1 MPDKRGVISAS
12 QFAARRRDGLGDT
25 TIPEAFV
32 LATRDDAYQN
42 YPSTAPTR
50 YETLAAAQSLASLER
65 ALHTLLSPFDY
76 SSAGDWLDAAF
87 GAMSEV
93 TGTEFRMPT
102 VKAGETAW
110 DAIERVLDRS
120 AEPRSADAAG
130 IEDVQRAAMTRVLVP
145 PFKAGVSEW
154 RRLAARRTE
163 LTALLDAIPE
173 AVLMYDGSGGL
184 IHANPRA
191 AELFGMPGASGPG
204 AQVRTAAQRLAW
216 SLAAAAQRS
225 IAQPRTEGTRE
236 ITDALREVRADG
248 RVYRL
253 RGTLA
258 SGWMPDGEAGVL
270 VTAAF
275 ELVNPLTDL
284 ELRSRYGLSARE
296 IEVARLVASGLSN
309 QEVAEKL
316 GVSYFTAR
324 NHVERLLAKL
334 GVGNRSRVGA
344 VLRNEAA

>member
-1 MPDKRGVISAS
+1 M
-12 QFAARRRDGLGDT
+12 
-25 TIPEAFV
+25 
-32 LATRDDAYQN
+32 LATRDDVYQN

-50 YETLAAAQSLASLER
+50 YETLATAQSLASLER
-65 ALHTLLSPFDY
+65 ALHTLLSPFDH
-76 SSAGDWLDAAF
+76 SSAGDWLDAAWS
-87 GAMSEV
+87 AMTEV
-93 TGTEFRMPT
+93 TGVEFRTPT
-102 VKAGETAW
+102 VIAGETAW
-110 DAIERVLDRS
+110 DAIERVLDRYAAS
-120 AEPRSADAAG
+120 ASADIAG
-130 IEDVQRAAMTRVLVP
+130 VEDVQRAAFIRVLVP

-154 RRLAARRTE
+154 RRLAARRSE
-163 LTALLDAIPE
+163 LTTLLNAIPE
-173 AVLMYDGSGGL
+173 AVLMYDGAGGL
-184 IHANPRA
+184 VHANPRA

-204 AQVRTAAQRLAW
+204 AHVRTEAQRMAW
-216 SLAAAAQRS
+216 SMAAAAQRS
-225 IAQPRTEGTRE
+225 MANANGSAASSMGETV
-236 ITDALREVRADG
+236 REVRADG

-270 VTAAF
+270 ITAAY
-275 ELVNPLTDL
+275 ELVNPLTDI

>member
-1 MPDKRGVISAS
+1 M
-12 QFAARRRDGLGDT
+12 
-25 TIPEAFV
+25 
-32 LATRDDAYQN
+32 LATRDDVYQN

-50 YETLAAAQSLASLER
+50 YENLAAAQSLASLER

-76 SSAGDWLDAAF
+76 SSAGDWLDAAWSS
-87 GAMSEV
+87 MTEV

-102 VKAGETAW
+102 VMAGESAW
-110 DAIERVLDRS
+110 DAIERVLDTY
-120 AEPRSADAAG
+120 ATAVSADTAG
-130 IEDVQRAAMTRVLVP
+130 TETVHRAAMVRVLVP

-163 LTALLDAIPE
+163 LAAFLDAIPE
-173 AVLMYDGSGGL
+173 AVLMYDKSGEL
-184 IHANPRA
+184 VHANPRA
-191 AELFGMPGASGPG
+191 AELFGMPGASGTG
-204 AQVRTAAQRLAW
+204 AQVRTEAQRMAW
-216 SLAAAAQRS
+216 SLAAAAHRS
-225 IAQPRTEGTRE
+225 IAPANRDGSAHATES
-236 ITDALREVRADG
+236 LREVRADG

-258 SGWMPDGEAGVL
+258 TGWMPGGEAGVL

-284 ELRSRYGLSARE
+284 ELRNQFGLSARE

-324 NHVERLLAKL
+324 NHVERVLAKL

>member
-1 MPDKRGVISAS
+1 M
-12 QFAARRRDGLGDT
+12 ARDDRTHGGN
-25 TIPEAFV
+25 V
-32 LATRDDAYQN
+32 LATRDDVYQN

-50 YETLAAAQSLASLER
+50 YETLSAAQSLAALER
-65 ALHTLLSPFDY
+65 ALHTLLSPFGY
-76 SSAGDWLDAAF
+76 SSAADWLDAAWR
-87 GAMSEV
+87 AMTEV
-93 TGTEFRMPT
+93 TGTDFRMPT
-102 VKAGETAW
+102 VMAGETAW
-110 DAIERVLDRS
+110 DAIERVLDRYAAS
-120 AEPRSADAAG
+120 VSADIAG
-130 IEDVQRAAMTRVLVP
+130 TEAVERAAMVRVLIP

-154 RRLAARRTE
+154 RRLAARRAE

-184 IHANPRA
+184 VHANPRA
-191 AELFGMPGASGPG
+191 AELFGMPGAAGPG
-204 AQVRTAAQRLAW
+204 ASVRTEAQRMAW
-216 SLAAAAQRS
+216 SLAASAQRA
-225 IAQPRTEGTRE
+225 ITRANGGPVATE
-236 ITDALREVRADG
+236 AVREVRADG

-258 SGWMPDGEAGVL
+258 SGWMPEGEAGVL

-284 ELRSRYGLSARE
+284 ELRARYGLSARE

-324 NHVERLLAKL
+324 NHVERLLGKL

-344 VLRNEAA
+344 VLRNEAAA

>member
-1 MPDKRGVISAS
+1 M
-12 QFAARRRDGLGDT
+12 
-25 TIPEAFV
+25 
-32 LATRDDAYQN
+32 LATRDDVYQN

-76 SSAGDWLDAAF
+76 STAADWLDAAWR
-87 GAMSEV
+87 AMSET

-102 VKAGETAW
+102 VKAGETGW
-110 DAIERVLDRS
+110 DAIERVLDRYLES
-120 AEPRSADAAG
+120 EATHTATAEDL
-130 IEDVQRAAMTRVLVP
+130 QRAAMVRVLVP

-154 RRLAARRTE
+154 RRLAARRIE
-163 LTALLDAIPE
+163 LAALLDAIPE
-173 AVLMYDGSGGL
+173 AVLMYDASGGL
-184 IHANPRA
+184 VHANHRA
-191 AELFGMPGASGPG
+191 AELFGMPGSTGTG
-204 AQVRTAAQRLAW
+204 AQVRTEAQRMAW
-216 SLAAAAQRS
+216 SLAAAARRS
-225 IAQPRTEGTRE
+225 FANSKQDSLNQPAT
-236 ITDALREVRADG
+236 REVRADG

-258 SGWMPDGEAGVL
+258 SGWMPGNEAGVL

-284 ELRSRYGLSARE
+284 ELRSQYGLSARE
-296 IEVARLVASGLSN
+296 IEVARLVANGLSN
-309 QEVAEKL
+309 AEVAEKL

-324 NHVERLLAKL
+324 NHVERLLSKL

>member
-1 MPDKRGVISAS
+1 M
-12 QFAARRRDGLGDT
+12 
-25 TIPEAFV
+25 
-32 LATRDDAYQN
+32 LATRDDVYQN

-50 YETLAAAQSLASLER
+50 YETLGAAQSLASLER

-93 TGTEFRMPT
+93 TGTEFHMPT
-102 VKAGETAW
+102 VMAGETVW
-110 DAIERVLDRS
+110 DAIERVLDRYS
-120 AEPRSADAAG
+120 TPEGADIAG
-130 IEDVQRAAMTRVLVP
+130 TGDARRAAMARVLVP

-154 RRLAARRTE
+154 RRLAARRAA
-163 LTALLDAIPE
+163 LTALLDALPE
-173 AVLMYDGSGGL
+173 AVLMYDGAGAL
-184 IHANPRA
+184 VHANPRA
-191 AELFGMPGASGPG
+191 AELFGTPGSSGPG
-204 AQVRTAAQRLAW
+204 ANVRTEAQRLAW
-216 SLAAAAQRS
+216 TMAAAAQRS
-225 IAQPRTEGTRE
+225 IGETKADGQRMTE
-236 ITDALREVRADG
+236 ANREVRAHG
-248 RVYRL
+248 RLYRL
-253 RGTLA
+253 RGMLT
-258 SGWMPDGEAGVL
+258 SGWMPGGEAGVL

-275 ELVNPLTDL
+275 ELVNPLTDI

-309 QEVAEKL
+309 NEVADKL

-324 NHVERLLAKL
+324 NHVERVLAKL

>member
-1 MPDKRGVISAS
+1 V
-12 QFAARRRDGLGDT
+12 
-25 TIPEAFV
+25 
-32 LATRDDAYQN
+32 YQN

-76 SSAGDWLDAAF
+76 STAADWLDAAWR
-87 GAMSEV
+87 AMSDV
-93 TGTEFRMPT
+93 SGTEFRLPT
-102 VKAGETAW
+102 VKAGENGW
-110 DAIERVLDRS
+110 DAVERVLDTYLETEARQTATPEES
-120 AEPRSADAAG
+120 
-130 IEDVQRAAMTRVLVP
+130 QRVAMVRVLVP

-173 AVLMYDGSGGL
+173 AVLMYDASGGL
-184 IHANPRA
+184 VHANHRA
-191 AELFGMPGASGPG
+191 AELFGMPGSTGMG
-204 AQVRTAAQRLAW
+204 AQVRTEAQRMAW

-225 IAQPRTEGTRE
+225 IGSSASENATQPTT
-236 ITDALREVRADG
+236 REVRADG

-258 SGWMPDGEAGVL
+258 TGWMPGNEAGVL

-296 IEVARLVASGLSN
+296 IEVARLVANGLSN
-309 QEVAEKL
+309 AEVAKKL

-324 NHVERLLAKL
+324 NHVERLLSKL

>member
-1 MPDKRGVISAS
+1 
-12 QFAARRRDGLGDT
+12 
-25 TIPEAFV
+25 V
-32 LATRDDAYQN
+32 LATRDDVYQN

-50 YETLAAAQSLASLER
+50 YETLSAAQSLATLER

-76 SSAGDWLDAAF
+76 STAGDWLDAAWRS
-87 GAMSEV
+87 MSEV
-93 TGTEFRMPT
+93 TGTDFHMPT
-102 VKAGETAW
+102 VMAGETAW
-110 DAIERVLDRS
+110 DAIERVLDRYS
-120 AEPRSADAAG
+120 EAVSADLAG
-130 IEDVQRAAMTRVLVP
+130 PEDVQRATMIRVLVP

-154 RRLAARRTE
+154 RRLASRRME
-163 LTALLDAIPE
+163 LTALLNAIPE

-184 IHANPRA
+184 VHANPRA
-191 AELFGMPGASGPG
+191 SELFGMPGASGPG
-204 AQVRTAAQRLAW
+204 AQVRTEAQRMAW
-216 SLAAAAQRS
+216 SLAAAAQRAIS
-225 IAQPRTEGTRE
+225 HGVAEGNFPTETV
-236 ITDALREVRADG
+236 REVRADG

-258 SGWMPDGEAGVL
+258 SGWMPGGEAGVL

-275 ELVNPLTDL
+275 EFVNPLTDL
-284 ELRSRYGLSARE
+284 ELREQYGLSARE

-309 QEVAEKL
+309 QEVADKL
-316 GVSYFTAR
+316 GVSRFTAR

>member
-1 MPDKRGVISAS
+1 M
-12 QFAARRRDGLGDT
+12 
-25 TIPEAFV
+25 
-32 LATRDDAYQN
+32 LATRDDVYQN

-102 VKAGETAW
+102 VTAGETPW
-110 DAIERVLDRS
+110 DAIERVLDRC
-120 AEPRSADAAG
+120 AAQASADHAG
-130 IEDVQRAAMTRVLVP
+130 IEDVNRAAVIRVLVP

-154 RRLAARRTE
+154 RRLATRRVE

-184 IHANPRA
+184 VHANPRA
-191 AELFGMPGASGPG
+191 AELFGMRGASGAG
-204 AQVRTAAQRLAW
+204 AQVRTAAQRMAW

-225 IAQPRTEGTRE
+225 IAHAMNDGTPQVTE
-236 ITDALREVRADG
+236 ALREVRADG

-258 SGWMPDGEAGVL
+258 SGWMARGEAGVL

-275 ELVNPLTDL
+275 EIVNPLTDI
-284 ELRSRYGLSARE
+284 ELRARYGLSARE

-309 QEVAEKL
+309 NEVAEKL

>member
-1 MPDKRGVISAS
+1 M
-12 QFAARRRDGLGDT
+12 
-25 TIPEAFV
+25 
-32 LATRDDAYQN
+32 LATRDDVYQN

-50 YETLAAAQSLASLER
+50 YETLSAAQSLAALER

-76 SSAGDWLDAAF
+76 SSAADWLDAAWR
-87 GAMSEV
+87 AMAEV
-93 TGTEFRMPT
+93 TGTELPMPT
-102 VKAGETAW
+102 VMAGETAW
-110 DAIERVLDRS
+110 DAIERVLDTY
-120 AEPRSADAAG
+120 AATVSADIAG
-130 IEDVQRAAMTRVLVP
+130 TEAVERAAMVRVLIP

-154 RRLAARRTE
+154 RRLAARRAE

-173 AVLMYDGSGGL
+173 AVLMYDGAGGL
-184 IHANPRA
+184 VHANPRA

-204 AQVRTAAQRLAW
+204 ANVRTEAQRMAW
-216 SLAAAAQRS
+216 SLAASAQRA
-225 IAQPRTEGTRE
+225 IARANANGTIPTEAT
-236 ITDALREVRADG
+236 REVRADG

-258 SGWMPDGEAGVL
+258 SGWMPGTEAGVL

-284 ELRSRYGLSARE
+284 ELRGRYGLSARE

-324 NHVERLLAKL
+324 NHVERVLAKL

-344 VLRNEAA
+344 VLRNEAAA

>member
-1 MPDKRGVISAS
+1 M
-12 QFAARRRDGLGDT
+12 
-25 TIPEAFV
+25 
-32 LATRDDAYQN
+32 LATRDDVYQN

-50 YETLAAAQSLASLER
+50 YENLAAAQSLASLER

-76 SSAGDWLDAAF
+76 SSAGDWLDAAWSS
-87 GAMSEV
+87 MTEV

-102 VKAGETAW
+102 VMAGESAW
-110 DAIERVLDRS
+110 DAIERVLDTH
-120 AEPRSADAAG
+120 ATAVSADTAG
-130 IEDVQRAAMTRVLVP
+130 TETVHRAAMVRVLVP

-154 RRLAARRTE
+154 RRVAARRTE
-163 LTALLDAIPE
+163 LAALLDALPE
-173 AVLMYDGSGGL
+173 AVLMYDAAGAL
-184 IHANPRA
+184 VHANPRA
-191 AELFGMPGASGPG
+191 AELFGMPGAGGPG
-204 AQVRTAAQRLAW
+204 GHVRTAAQRLAW
-216 SLAAAAQRS
+216 SMAAAAQRS
-225 IAQPRTEGTRE
+225 ITAANGERDQQTTE
-236 ITDALREVRADG
+236 AVREVRAEG

-253 RGTLA
+253 RGMLT
-258 SGWMPDGEAGVL
+258 SGWMPGGEAGVL

-275 ELVNPLTDL
+275 ELVNPLTDI

-309 QEVAEKL
+309 NEVAEKL

-324 NHVERLLAKL
+324 NHVERVLSKL

>member
-1 MPDKRGVISAS
+1 M
-12 QFAARRRDGLGDT
+12 
-25 TIPEAFV
+25 
-32 LATRDDAYQN
+32 LATRDDVYQN

-50 YETLAAAQSLASLER
+50 YETLSAAQSLASLER

-76 SSAGDWLDAAF
+76 SSAAAWLDSAF
-87 GAMSEV
+87 SAMTEV

-102 VKAGETAW
+102 VAAGETAW
-110 DAIERVLDRS
+110 DAIDRVLDRY
-120 AEPRSADAAG
+120 AEAVSTDIAG
-130 IEDVQRAAMTRVLVP
+130 SPEEAQRAAMARVLVP
-145 PFKAGVSEW
+145 PFRAGVSEW

-163 LTALLDAIPE
+163 LAALLDAIPE

-184 IHANPRA
+184 VHANPRA
-191 AELFGMPGASGPG
+191 AELFGMPGAAGPG
-204 AQVRTAAQRLAW
+204 AQVRTEAQRMAW
-216 SLAAAAQRS
+216 TLAASAQRS
-225 IAQPRTEGTRE
+225 IAQAANSNTTET
-236 ITDALREVRADG
+236 LREVRADG

-258 SGWMPDGEAGVL
+258 TGWMPGGEAGVL

-284 ELRSRYGLSARE
+284 ELRSRFGLSARE

-309 QEVAEKL
+309 NEVAEKL

-324 NHVERLLAKL
+324 NHVERVLNKL

>member
-1 MPDKRGVISAS
+1 M
-12 QFAARRRDGLGDT
+12 
-25 TIPEAFV
+25 
-32 LATRDDAYQN
+32 LATRDDVYQN

-50 YETLAAAQSLASLER
+50 YETLSTAQSLATLER

-76 SSAGDWLDAAF
+76 SSAGDWLDAAWRS
-87 GAMSEV
+87 MTEV
-93 TGTEFRMPT
+93 TGTEFSMPT
-102 VKAGETAW
+102 VTAGETAW
-110 DAIERVLDRS
+110 DAIERVLDRY
-120 AEPRSADAAG
+120 AATVSADIAG
-130 IEDVQRAAMTRVLVP
+130 TEDVQRVAMVRVLIP

-154 RRLAARRTE
+154 RRLASRQAE
-163 LTALLDAIPE
+163 LTALLNAIPE
-173 AVLMYDGSGGL
+173 AVLMYDKSGGL
-184 IHANPRA
+184 VHANPRA
-191 AELFGMPGASGPG
+191 AALFGMPGASGPG
-204 AQVRTAAQRLAW
+204 AQVRTEAQRMAW

-225 IAQPRTEGTRE
+225 ITRTTDGTSDATE
-236 ITDALREVRADG
+236 ALREVRADG

-284 ELRSRYGLSARE
+284 ELRTRFGLSVRE
-296 IEVARLVASGLSN
+296 IEVARLVANGLSN
-309 QEVAEKL
+309 LEVAEKL
-316 GVSYFTAR
+316 GVSRFTAR

-344 VLRNEAA
+344 VLRNEAAA

>member
-1 MPDKRGVISAS
+1 V
-12 QFAARRRDGLGDT
+12 Q
-25 TIPEAFV
+25 
-32 LATRDDAYQN
+32 ATRDDVYQN

-76 SSAGDWLDAAF
+76 STAADWLEAAWR
-87 GAMSEV
+87 AMSDV

-102 VKAGETAW
+102 VKAGENGW
-110 DAIERVLDRS
+110 DAIERVLDTCL
-120 AEPRSADAAG
+120 ETDATQTATP
-130 IEDVQRAAMTRVLVP
+130 EESQRAALTRVLVP

-173 AVLMYDGSGGL
+173 AVLMYDASGGL
-184 IHANPRA
+184 VHANNRA
-191 AELFGMPGASGPG
+191 AELFGMPGSTGLG
-204 AQVRTAAQRLAW
+204 AQVRTEAQRMAW

-225 IAQPRTEGTRE
+225 MASSTGESMNQPTT
-236 ITDALREVRADG
+236 REVRADG

-258 SGWMPDGEAGVL
+258 TGWMPGNEAGVL

-296 IEVARLVASGLSN
+296 IEVARLVANGLSN
-309 QEVAEKL
+309 AEVAEKL

-324 NHVERLLAKL
+324 NHVERLLSKL

>member
-1 MPDKRGVISAS
+1 M
-12 QFAARRRDGLGDT
+12 
-25 TIPEAFV
+25 
-32 LATRDDAYQN
+32 LATRDDVYQN

-50 YETLAAAQSLASLER
+50 YETLSAAQSLAALER

-76 SSAGDWLDAAF
+76 SSAADWLDAAWR
-87 GAMSEV
+87 AMAEV
-93 TGTEFRMPT
+93 TGTELHMPT
-102 VKAGETAW
+102 VMAGETAW
-110 DAIERVLDRS
+110 DAIERVLDTY
-120 AEPRSADAAG
+120 AATVSADIAG
-130 IEDVQRAAMTRVLVP
+130 TEAVERAAMVRVLIP

-154 RRLAARRTE
+154 RRLAARRAE

-173 AVLMYDGSGGL
+173 AVLMYDGAGGL
-184 IHANPRA
+184 VHANPRA

-204 AQVRTAAQRLAW
+204 ANVRTEAQRMAW
-216 SLAAAAQRS
+216 SLAASAQRA
-225 IAQPRTEGTRE
+225 IARANANGPIPTEAT
-236 ITDALREVRADG
+236 REVRADG

-258 SGWMPDGEAGVL
+258 SGWMPGTEAGVL

-284 ELRSRYGLSARE
+284 ELRGRYGLSARE

-324 NHVERLLAKL
+324 NHVERVLAKL